1 MQVMVGREIESLVT
15 IVITLF
21 LCLIVNVSPAVASV
35 TDATVWNNLGQQLFS
50 QKRYPDALLAYNHA
64 LLIEPEYSLVL
75 ANRCGVLSQ
84 LQEFHQALVSC
95 DLALEINSQW
105 GAQGSA
111 LGWDN
116 RGDALFNLERYQ
128 DALHSFEQALMHNP
142 GYQNAR
148 RNRQIVLN
156 RLEQIGEKP

>member
-1 MQVMVGREIESLVT
+1 MLNRGIKSLTMVAIALFFSLMMST
-15 IVITLF
+15 
-21 LCLIVNVSPAVASV
+21 SPACANIV
-35 TDATVWNNLGQQLFS
+35 DATAWNNLGQQFFS
-50 QKRYPDALLAYNHA
+50 QQRYPDALLAYNHA

-84 LQEFHQALVSC
+84 LEEYSQALASC
-95 DLALEINSQW
+95 NLALEIDRQW

-128 DALHSFEQALMHNP
+128 EALYSFEQALVHNP
-142 GYQNAR
+142 SYENAY
-148 RNRQIVLN
+148 RNRQIVLSW
-156 RLEQIGEKP
+156 LEHIDKNS

>member
-1 MQVMVGREIESLVT
+1 MLNRGIKS
-15 IVITLF
+15 
-21 LCLIVNVSPAVASV
+21 LIVVAIAFLLNLMVSISPACANVV
-35 TDATVWNNLGQQLFS
+35 DATAWNNLGQQLFS

-84 LQEFHQALVSC
+84 LGEYSQALASC
-95 DLALEINSQW
+95 NLALEIDRQW

-128 DALHSFEQALMHNP
+128 EALHSFEQALMHNP
-142 GYQNAR
+142 GYENAY
-148 RNRQIVLN
+148 RNRQVVLTW
-156 RLEQIGEKP
+156 LDQTDKKP